1 MSEPDFDAP
10 ASGPRPPRRPPPR
23 SAARRPWGLLSALIV
38 GGLLLAGGVGTVGW
52 LMLHPP
58 APPSEPEVKLALTP
72 PAATPLEPAP
82 EPVPEPAAP
91 PAAEAPPTA
100 IPAPPPQPAV
110 QPPATA
116 PIPAPPPAPAP
127 PSTATPETRVPF
139 PTVDG
144 LAPVPD
150 EGLIER
156 TAEGLLPKIGADGR
170 KPWQVYGR
178 PFDPNDKRPRIALI
192 IGGLGQSSAAT
203 EAAIQRLP
211 GAVTLAYT
219 AYARNLPQWVDLS
232 RAAGHEVLLTVPMEP
247 VGYPAN
253 DPGPHTLLVSLPEAE
268 NRARLTWLM
277 SRFAGYSGVVN
288 LMGSRFTNEAGP
300 LKPVLEELNK
310 RGLLFVDSRSSLS
323 SVAGKM
329 AGEIKLPRAVNNRFI
344 DTKAARPDIDKR
356 LEELEQIAGSEGV
369 AVGIGAPYPV
379 TIERVAQWVLQL
391 DAKGIALAPIS
402 AVVDK
407 QKD

>member
-1 MSEPDFDAP
+1 MSEPNFDAP
-10 ASGPRPPRRPPPR
+10 TSGPRPPLRRRPPPR
-23 SAARRPWGLLSALIV
+23 AGRSWGLRSALIV
-38 GGLLLAGGVGTVGW
+38 GVLLLAGAVGLVGW
-52 LMLHPP
+52 LALHPP
-58 APPSEPEVKLALTP
+58 PTPDDVEVTIAI
-72 PAATPLEPAP
+72 
-82 EPVPEPAAP
+82 AP
-91 PAAEAPPTA
+91 PAPAPV
-100 IPAPPPQPAV
+100 PAPPPAAVPDEIAPPASPAP
-110 QPPATA
+110 QEEASRPPATAPTPTPPPAPA
-116 PIPAPPPAPAP
+116 PIPAPP
-127 PSTATPETRVPF
+127 SMATPETRVPF
-139 PTVDG
+139 PKIDG

-150 EGLIER
+150 QGLIER

-178 PFDPNDKRPRIALI
+178 PFDPADKRPRIALI

-219 AYARNLPQWVDLS
+219 AYARNLAQWVDLS
-232 RAAGHEVLLTVPMEP
+232 RAAGHEVLLTLPMEP

-253 DPGPHTLLVSLPEAE
+253 DPGPHTLLVSLSEAE

-288 LMGSRFTNEAGP
+288 LMGSRFTTEAGP
-300 LKPVLEELNK
+300 LKPVLDELNK
-310 RGLLFVDSRSSLS
+310 RGLLFVDSRSSLN

-344 DTKAARPDIDKR
+344 DTKAARPEIDKR
-356 LEELEQIAGSEGV
+356 LEELEQIARSEGV

-379 TIERVAQWVLQL
+379 TIERVTQWVQQL
-391 DAKGIALAPIS
+391 DEKGIALAPVS
-402 AVVDK
+402 AVVDR
-407 QKD
+407 QKY

>member
-1 MSEPDFDAP
+1 
-10 ASGPRPPRRPPPR
+10 
-23 SAARRPWGLLSALIV
+23 
-38 GGLLLAGGVGTVGW
+38 
-52 LMLHPP
+52 
-58 APPSEPEVKLALTP
+58 
-72 PAATPLEPAP
+72 
-82 EPVPEPAAP
+82 
-91 PAAEAPPTA
+91 
-100 IPAPPPQPAV
+100 
-110 QPPATA
+110 
-116 PIPAPPPAPAP
+116 
-127 PSTATPETRVPF
+127 VPF

-144 LAPVPD
+144 LAAVPD
-150 EGLIER
+150 QGLIER
-156 TAEGLLPKIGADGR
+156 TADGLLPKIGGDGR
-170 KPWQVYGR
+170 KPWQVYAR

-232 RAAGHEVLLTVPMEP
+232 RAAGHEVLLTLPMEP

-253 DPGPHTLLVSLPEAE
+253 DPGPHTLLVSLSEAE
-268 NRARLTWLM
+268 NRTRLNWLM

-288 LMGSRFTNEAGP
+288 LMGSRFTTEAGP
-300 LKPVLEELNK
+300 LKPVLDELNK
-310 RGLLFVDSRSSLS
+310 RGLLFIDSRSSLN

-356 LEELEQIAGSEGV
+356 LEELEQIASSEGV

-379 TIERVAQWVLQL
+379 TIERVALWVQQL
-391 DAKGIALAPIS
+391 EGKGIALAPVS
-402 AVVDK
+402 AVVDR

>member
-1 MSEPDFDAP
+1 MSEPNFDAP
-10 ASGPRPPRRPPPR
+10 SPGPRPPLRRRPPFR
-23 SAARRPWGLLSALIV
+23 SARGRSWGLRSALIV
-38 GGLLLAGGVGTVGW
+38 GALLFASLVGLISWLA
-52 LMLHPP
+52 LQPP
-58 APPSEPEVKLALTP
+58 APPDDVEVSIALP
-72 PAATPLEPAP
+72 PAP
-82 EPVPEPAAP
+82 PAAP
-91 PAAEAPPTA
+91 PAEPDEIAPPSPT
-100 IPAPPPQPAV
+100 PQPPQDAAL
-110 QPPATA
+110 PPATA
-116 PIPAPPPAPAP
+116 PAPPAAPMPIPPP
-127 PSTATPETRVPF
+127 PSTAPPQTRVPF
-139 PTVDG
+139 PRIDG

-150 EGLIER
+150 QGLIER
-156 TAEGLLPKIGADGR
+156 TPEGLLPRIGADGR

-178 PFDPNDKRPRIALI
+178 PFDPDDKRPRIALI

-219 AYARNLPQWVDLS
+219 AYARNLEQWVDLS
-232 RAAGHEVLLTVPMEP
+232 RAAGHEVLLTLPMEP

-253 DPGPHTLLVSLPEAE
+253 DPGPHTLLVSLSEAE

-288 LMGSRFTNEAGP
+288 LMGSRFTTEAGP
-300 LKPVLEELNK
+300 LKPVLDELNK
-310 RGLLFVDSRSSLS
+310 RGLLFVDSRSSLTS
-323 SVAGKM
+323 IAGKM

-356 LEELEQIAGSEGV
+356 LEELEQIARSEGV
-369 AVGIGAPYPV
+369 AVGIGAAYPV
-379 TIERVAQWVLQL
+379 TIERVTQWVQQL
-391 DAKGIALAPIS
+391 DAKGIVLAPVS

>member
-10 ASGPRPPRRPPPR
+10 ASGSRPPRRRPPPR
-23 SAARRPWGLLSALIV
+23 AGRSWGLRSALIV
-38 GGLLLAGGVGTVGW
+38 GLLLLAGAAGLVGW
-52 LMLHPP
+52 LALHPP
-58 APPSEPEVKLALTP
+58 PPPDNGGVTIALAPPAPVPAPVPVPTP
-72 PAATPLEPAP
+72 PAA
-82 EPVPEPAAP
+82 VPEEIPP
-91 PAAEAPPTA
+91 PASSARPQEAA
-100 IPAPPPQPAV
+100 R
-110 QPPATA
+110 PPATA
-116 PIPAPPPAPAP
+116 PTPPAPAPIPAP

-139 PTVDG
+139 PKIDG

-150 EGLIER
+150 QGLIER

-178 PFDPNDKRPRIALI
+178 PFDPADKRPRIALI

-219 AYARNLPQWVDLS
+219 AYARNLAQWVDLS
-232 RAAGHEVLLTVPMEP
+232 RAAGHEVLLTLPMEP

-253 DPGPHTLLVSLPEAE
+253 DPGPHTLLVSLSETE

-288 LMGSRFTNEAGP
+288 LMGSRFTTEAGP

-310 RGLLFVDSRSSLS
+310 RGLLFVDSRSSLN

-344 DTKAARPDIDKR
+344 DTKAARPEIDKR
-356 LEELEQIAGSEGV
+356 LEELEQIARSEGV

-379 TIERVAQWVLQL
+379 TIERVAQWVQQL
-391 DAKGIALAPIS
+391 DEKGIALAPVS
-402 AVVDK
+402 AVVDR
-407 QKD
+407 QKY

>member
-1 MSEPDFDAP
+1 
-10 ASGPRPPRRPPPR
+10 
-23 SAARRPWGLLSALIV
+23 LLSALIV
-38 GGLLLAGGVGTVGW
+38 GVLLLAGAGGVVGW
-52 LMLHPP
+52 LTLHPP
-58 APPSEPEVKLALTP
+58 AVPDEVEVILALKPP
-72 PAATPLEPAP
+72 PAADIPAP
-82 EPVPEPAAP
+82 EQAPAPVPPSATSPSTAI
-91 PAAEAPPTA
+91 PPT
-100 IPAPPPQPAV
+100 IPAPPQQQASK
-110 QPPATA
+110 PPATA
-116 PIPAPPPAPAP
+116 PIPVPPF
-127 PSTATPETRVPF
+127 TATPETRVPF

-150 EGLIER
+150 QGLIER
-156 TAEGLLPKIGADGR
+156 TADGLLPRIGADGR
-170 KPWQVYGR
+170 KPWQVYAR
-178 PFDPNDKRPRIALI
+178 PFDPGDKRPRIALI

-232 RAAGHEVLLTVPMEP
+232 RAAGHEVLLTLPMEP

-253 DPGPHTLLVSLPEAE
+253 DPGPHTLLVSLSEAE

-288 LMGSRFTNEAGP
+288 LMGSRFTTETSP
-300 LKPVLEELNK
+300 LKPVLDELNK
-310 RGLLFVDSRSSLS
+310 RGLLFVDSRSSLN

-356 LEELEQIAGSEGV
+356 LEELEQIARSEGV

-379 TIERVAQWVLQL
+379 TIERVALWLQQL
-391 DAKGIALAPIS
+391 EGKGIVLAPVS